1 MEKKP
6 AEKVYFVEH
15 APFCPV
21 NYQYEVDQILY
32 RGRSAYQDFA
42 VITNPFFGRMLILD
56 GVVQFT
62 ERDEFYYH
70 EMMAHVPLHSIKAP
84 KTVIVIGG
92 GDGGVVR
99 EVLKHETI
107 EKVYLVDI
115 DEEVTHVAREYFPT
129 VSCGLSDP
137 RVVERPM
144 DGAIFLREFDGK
156 ADAILVD
163 STDITGFAKS
173 LFTPEFFADAN
184 RVLEDHGVFVTLSE
198 SLHFHL
204 PLVREVQ
211 KMLKK
216 AFPVVDLYTA
226 PIATYPGNWWC
237 FAVGTKGTDCRVPVR
252 EAVTPTRY
260 YCTEVHKTCFI
271 PRFLYERIMEEGR
284 ESL

>member
-1 MEKKP
+1 MAEIRLFEKDP
-6 AEKVYFVEH
+6 YS
-15 APFCPV
+15 PV
-21 NYQYEVDQILY
+21 RYSYEVDQVLY
-32 RGRSAYQDFA
+32 RGRSPYQEFA
-42 VITNPFFGRMLILD
+42 VVTNPFFGRMLILD

-70 EMMAHVPLHSIKAP
+70 EMLAHVALHAMEAP

-99 EVLKHETI
+99 EVLKHPSI
-107 EKVYLVDI
+107 ERVYLVDI
-115 DEEVTHVAREYFPT
+115 DPEVTHVAREYFPT

-144 DGAIFLREFDGK
+144 DGAIFLKEYDGR

-163 STDITGFAKS
+163 STDIVGFAKS
-173 LFTPEFFADAN
+173 LFTQEFFGNA
-184 RVLEDHGVFVTLSE
+184 RRILEDHGVFVTLSE
-198 SLHFHL
+198 SVHFHL
-204 PLVREVQ
+204 PIVRQVQ
-211 KMLKK
+211 KMLRA
-216 AFPVVDLYTA
+216 AFSRADLYTA

-237 FAVGTKGTDCRVPVR
+237 FAVGTKQTDCRVPVR

-260 YCTEVHKTCFI
+260 YCTDIHKTCFM
-271 PRFLYERIMEEGR
+271 PRFLYDRILEEGR

>member
-1 MEKKP
+1 MAEIKLFEKDP
-6 AEKVYFVEH
+6 Y
-15 APFCPV
+15 APIRYV
-21 NYQYEVDQILY
+21 YEVDQVLY
-32 RGRSAYQDFA
+32 RGRSPYQEFA
-42 VITNPFFGRMLILD
+42 VVTNPFFGRMLILD

-70 EMMAHVPLHSIKAP
+70 EMLAHPALHAMQAP
-84 KTVIVIGG
+84 RTVIVIGG

-99 EVLKHETI
+99 EVLKHPTI

-129 VSCGLSDP
+129 VSSGLSDP

-144 DGAIFLREFDGK
+144 DGAIFLKEFEGK
-156 ADAILVD
+156 ADVILVD
-163 STDITGFAKS
+163 STDIVGFAKS
-173 LFTPEFFADAN
+173 LFTEDFFRQAR
-184 RVLEDHGVFVTLSE
+184 RVLEAHGVFVTLSE

-211 KMLKK
+211 NRLRA
-216 AFPVVDLYTA
+216 AFPVADLYTA

-237 FAVGTKGTDCRVPVR
+237 FAVGSQGTDCRVPVR
-252 EAVTPTRY
+252 DAVTPTRY
-260 YCTEVHKTCFI
+260 YCTDIHRSCFI
-271 PRFLYERIMEEGR
+271 PRFLYDRIMEEGR